1 MARRG
6 TKGSVS
12 TARGEKR
19 RAQRRATV
27 QKIKIR
33 ISLLPG
39 ILTTA
44 NVLCGFYAIMWA
56 MKGRFFAAA
65 AAIIVAAGLDA
76 LDGRVARLTKTT
88 SEFGVEFDSMADV
101 VSFGV
106 APAVLSYRW
115 ALAGFGRVGWIIA
128 FAYLICGVLRLARF
142 NTRCK
147 TVEPKFFLGLPTP
160 AAGLFVATSVTLAD
174 GEPIGTFAKVL
185 FFLLFAGV
193 SYLMISNVKYRSFK
207 QLDFAKMHP
216 FGTLVTIVGIVI
228 VIASSPGTVPF
239 FLILGYLV
247 WGIIETFVLKKR
259 AHREAPEE
267 EAL

>member
-1 MARRG
+1 MVGHRTTSSVSKGEIRKARRR
-6 TKGSVS
+6 
-12 TARGEKR
+12 AR
-19 RAQRRATV
+19 V

-44 NVLCGFYAIMWA
+44 NVLCGFYAIIWA
-56 MKGRFFAAA
+56 MQGKFFGASV
-65 AAIIVAAGLDA
+65 AIIVAAVIDA

-106 APAVLSYRW
+106 APAVLSYNW
-115 ALAGFGRVGWIIA
+115 ALAGFGRIGWIVA

-147 TVEPKFFLGLPTP
+147 TVEPRFFLGLPTP
-160 AAGLFVATSVTLAD
+160 AAGLFVATSVALAD
-174 GEPIGTFAKVL
+174 GEPIGTFAKVV
-185 FFLLFAGV
+185 FLLLFGGV

-216 FGTLVTIVGIVI
+216 FGTLVTVVGAVI
-228 VIASSPGTVPF
+228 VIASFPWIVPF
-239 FLILGYLV
+239 FLVLAYLV
-247 WGIIETFVLKKR
+247 WGLIETFVLKKR
-259 AHREAPEE
+259 ARREAEEE